1 MRPWGYQ
8 NLVLDPKAAFRTAWN
23 QAWTRHWCWTVTCH
37 VAVPQS
43 WFLWCQDML
52 FFQPRWDD
60 DSMTFYD
67 FHIFGLKVDTT
78 RKIGHSWTVDLPTW
92 SEILKCEPDLGWP
105 SPFFFFQSLSHLSL
119 FHITSYK
126 ICTKFTSS
134 LIIIFPEIWVG
145 GSWSIL
151 LQHFQRV
158 MAPRTSFRGSDG
170 WWQGIPRWNCTVH
183 ICNYLLTLKPMRHNE
198 T

>member
-105 SPFFFFQSLSHLSL
+105 SPFFFLS
-119 FHITSYK
+119 IP
-126 ICTKFTSS
+126 FTSFLVPYHVIQNMHQIHIVTDHHFPWDLS
-134 LIIIFPEIWVG
+134 WGQLIHFAPAFSESHGTEDFFPGLGWM
-145 GSWSIL
+145 
-151 LQHFQRV
+151 
-158 MAPRTSFRGSDG
+158 MAGHPKMELY
-170 WWQGIPRWNCTVH
+170 CT
-183 ICNYLLTLKPMRHNE
+183 YL
-198 T
+198 

>member
-92 SEILKCEPDLGWP
+92 SEIWTGPGLAKSLLI
-105 SPFFFFQSLSHLSL
+105 SFNPFHTFPCSISRHTKYAPNSHRHWSSFSLRFEL
-119 FHITSYK
+119 
-126 ICTKFTSS
+126 
-134 LIIIFPEIWVG
+134 G

-158 MAPRTSFRGSDG
+158 MAPRTSFRGSGG

-183 ICNYLLTLKPMRHNE
+183 L
-198 T
+198 